1 MDALGSPVQSGD
13 SATHTVLAQV
23 VRSRHSYDF
32 TCVCDQTLWLTCP
45 CNPFVHYHQWT
56 ERTVVTMK
64 IVITSL
70 GAEHMPRPSRAVDYK
85 SMGNK
90 ELLNLVIQVQ
100 RGSVRDQG
108 KIAQILGEAEARGL
122 IQGQPEPSE

>member
-1 MDALGSPVQSGD
+1 MPMQPL
-13 SATHTVLAQV
+13 
-23 VRSRHSYDF
+23 
-32 TCVCDQTLWLTCP
+32 
-45 CNPFVHYHQWT
+45 VHYHQWT

-70 GAEHMPRPSRAVDYK
+70 GAEHMPRPARPVDYK

-108 KIAQILGEAEARGL
+108 KIAQILAEAEARGL